1 MQQLRTA
8 HSAADTASAQQLRA
22 GRAGAGRGLM
32 MMMMMMMMI
41 LTMTERSEAAAL
53 RRRQNFRAEGAGE
66 IFILVN
72 PADG

>member
-1 MQQLRTA
+1 
-8 HSAADTASAQQLRA
+8 
-22 GRAGAGRGLM
+22 
-32 MMMMMMMMI
+32 MMMMI

>member
-22 GRAGAGRGLM
+22 GRAGAGRGL
-32 MMMMMMMMI
+32 MMMMMMI

>member
-8 HSAADTASAQQLRA
+8 HSAADTASAKQLGA

-41 LTMTERSEAAAL
+41 LTMTERSEAA
-53 RRRQNFRAEGAGE
+53 R
-66 IFILVN
+66 
-72 PADG
+72 DGGKTLEQKGQVRSLFW